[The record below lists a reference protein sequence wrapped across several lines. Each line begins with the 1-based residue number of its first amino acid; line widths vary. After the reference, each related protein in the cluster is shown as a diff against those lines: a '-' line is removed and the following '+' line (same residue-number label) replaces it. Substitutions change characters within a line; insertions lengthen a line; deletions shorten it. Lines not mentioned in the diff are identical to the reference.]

1 MAADLAGST
10 QVFLD
15 TCCILNLYATS
26 RMGEILSALPER
38 FMVAAAVLRES
49 LYIRDLPGPEEQQA
63 VDLTQIIASGLLATA
78 RPDTEAEITLL
89 VSFAEHL
96 GDGEA
101 ATCALAVSRGGSVA
115 TDDRKAIRLLGSL
128 DPPVRFLT
136 TPFLLERWC
145 SLQALPRQEIRKAL
159 HDVERRASFRP
170 RASDPLCAWWK
181 MLAGRA

>member
-1 MAADLAGST
+1 MAADLAGSA

-15 TCCILNLYATS
+15 TCCVLNLYATG
-26 RMGEILSALPER
+26 RMGEILSVLPER
-38 FMVAAAVLRES
+38 FAVADAVLRES
-49 LYIRDLPGPEEQQA
+49 LYVRDLPSQEDWQA
-63 VDLTQIIASGLLATA
+63 VDLTKIIASELLMTA
-78 RPDTEAEITLL
+78 SPDSEEEMSLL

-101 ATCALAVSRGGSVA
+101 ATCALAVSRGGSMA

-128 DPPVRFLT
+128 EPPVRVMT

-145 SLQALPRQEIRKAL
+145 SLQAFSRQEIRKAL
-159 HDVERRASFRP
+159 QDVERRASFRP

-181 MLAGRA
+181 MIVGWA